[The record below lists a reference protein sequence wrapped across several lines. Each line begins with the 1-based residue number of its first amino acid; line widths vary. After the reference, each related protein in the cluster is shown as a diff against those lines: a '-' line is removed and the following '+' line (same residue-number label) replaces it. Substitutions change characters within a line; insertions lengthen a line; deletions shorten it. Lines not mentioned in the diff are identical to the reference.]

1 MSVTFIFHHTRE
13 GEGGQREEGK
23 EGKGGREKGRT
34 GKEATIILKGDL
46 IKLYVI
52 TCSPVTREK
61 SDHVPREHT

>member
-1 MSVTFIFHHTRE
+1 MSITFTFRHIRE

-23 EGKGGREKGRT
+23 EGKGGGREKGRT

-52 TCSPVTREK
+52 T
-61 SDHVPREHT
+61 